1 MEGVFDQLQ
10 FWHWWIIAIILLIL
24 EMLSPGVFFMW
35 IGLAAGVTGAVLLAL
50 PELGWEMQF
59 VIFALASV
67 LAVIVGKV
75 WFTHN
80 PINSEQPALN
90 ERSEDLIGKIYQ
102 VEQAIQNGAG
112 RIKVGESTWKAIGPD
127 CPAGSLIRVV
137 SVDGAIVK
145 VEPV

>member
-90 ERSEDLIGKIYQ
+90 ERSEDLIGKTVDIGTAQ
-102 VEQAIQNGAG
+102 
-112 RIKVGESTWKAIGPD
+112 KVDSVTNHN
-127 CPAGSLIRVV
+127 RVKTLTV
-137 SVDGAIVK
+137 SGQLRRRLPRSHPPFRQEASFLRGI
-145 VEPV
+145 